1 MTDHDWPPDADDDD
15 RPWHA
20 RPDAGE
26 PQPWLVSATDLL
38 VSWMPDQ
45 VARDGVRPAWDR
57 YFTQPP
63 QPARPADDSRRN
75 EPWDSETAERVVD
88 CLYRFLHA
96 LERRDLD
103 GAMACVAGNYHAMEN
118 DAEVTRDGLRQ
129 RIEALF
135 DQWGS
140 DGVTVTLSE
149 IPDPIFHPA
158 GVLVHVTIQVDY
170 TTLRHGRLRTD
181 LFGRVLLFVEHAN
194 HDWALGGI
202 AVAD

>member
-1 MTDHDWPPDADDDD
+1 MTDHDWPLDADDDD
-15 RPWHA
+15 KPWPS
-20 RPDAGE
+20 RPDASE

-57 YFTQPP
+57 YFAQPP
-63 QPARPADDSRRN
+63 PAARPSEESSRD
-75 EPWDSETAERVVD
+75 EPWDTEAAECVVD

-96 LERRDLD
+96 LERRDLAA
-103 GAMACVAGNYHAMEN
+103 AMACVAGNYHAIEN

-135 DQWGS
+135 DQGGS
-140 DGVTVTLSE
+140 DGVTVTLTE

-158 GVLVHVTIQVDY
+158 GVLVRVTMQVDY
-170 TTLRHGRLRTD
+170 ATPRHGRPRTD
-181 LFGRVLLFVEHAN
+181 LFGRLLLFVEHGN
-194 HDWALGGI
+194 RDWALGGM
-202 AVAD
+202 AVTD